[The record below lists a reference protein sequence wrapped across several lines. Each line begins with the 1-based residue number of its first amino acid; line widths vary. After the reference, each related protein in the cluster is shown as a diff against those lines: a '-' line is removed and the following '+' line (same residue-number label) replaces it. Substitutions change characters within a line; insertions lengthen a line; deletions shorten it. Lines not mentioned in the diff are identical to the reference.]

1 MYMRVY
7 IGTQGFPVSSRS
19 HGLEA
24 GLKRLSELGL
34 NALELDFANSIYL
47 NMEESRYLGRL
58 AEELGIRLSIHAPYY
73 INLCSEDTDV
83 IRRSRRR
90 ILECVVRGEAM
101 HADIVAVHSAFY
113 GKRSREEAYAMVR
126 AGYESI
132 VDEMRSI
139 GIRNVRLGAE
149 TMARKNQFGT
159 LDEVL
164 RLYKD
169 LNGWVRPYVDFA
181 HIFARN
187 NGRIDYAHIIDRLLD
202 AGLEY
207 INAHFTGL
215 ARKGYRYVDVHRPI
229 GEPQFEPLALEIVR
243 RRLGITIICESPL
256 LELDCL
262 RMRNILEF
270 MSMELGT

>member
-1 MYMRVY
+1 MRIY
-7 IGTQGFPVSSRS
+7 IGTQGLPATARG
-19 HGLEA
+19 HGIEA
-24 GLKRLSELGL
+24 GLRRLHELGL
-34 NALELDFANSIYL
+34 NALEVDFAHGIYL
-47 NMEESRYLGRL
+47 SMEESRDLGRL
-58 AEELGIRLSIHAPYY
+58 ADELGIRLSIHAPYY
-73 INLCSEDTDV
+73 INLCSEDEEV
-83 IRRSRRR
+83 IRRSKHR
-90 ILECVVRGEAM
+90 ILECVERGEVM
-101 HADIVAVHSAFY
+101 HADTIAIHSAFY
-113 GKRSREEAYAMVR
+113 GKRSKEEAYAMVR

-132 VDEMRSI
+132 VDEMRSM
-139 GIRNVRLGAE
+139 GIKHVRLGAE
-149 TMARKNQFGT
+149 TMARRNQFGT

-187 NGRIDYAHIIDRLLD
+187 DGRIDYADVIDRLLN

-243 RRLGITIICESPL
+243 RRLDITIICESPL

-270 MSMELGT
+270 MSMELSLD

>member
-1 MYMRVY
+1 MRVR
-7 IGTQGFPVSSRS
+7 IGTQGLPVSSRG

-24 GLKRLSELGL
+24 GLRRLNELGL
-34 NALELDFANSIYL
+34 NALELDFVHGV
-47 NMEESRYLGRL
+47 YLGREEGRAL
-58 AEELGIRLSIHAPYY
+58 GDMAEELDIRLSIHAPYY
-73 INLCSEDTDV
+73 INLCSEDAGV
-83 IRRSRRR
+83 VRRSKRR
-90 ILECVVRGEAM
+90 ILECVEVGEAM
-101 HADIVAVHSAFY
+101 RADIIAIHSAFY
-113 GKRSREEAYAMVR
+113 GRRSREEAYAMVR
-126 AGYESI
+126 AGYEAI
-132 VDEMRSI
+132 VDEMRSM
-139 GIRNVRLGAE
+139 GTRHVRLGAE
-149 TMARKNQFGT
+149 TMARRNQFGT

-164 RLYKD
+164 KLYKD

-187 NGRIDYAHIIDRLLD
+187 DGRIDYAHIIDRLLD
-202 AGLEY
+202 SGLEY

-243 RRLGITIICESPL
+243 RGLSITLICESPL